1 MIETEGR
8 IEPESMGVIFHKPEE
23 FEGMRKAGRLAAKVL
38 DFITPH
44 VVPGISTAELDTLCH
59 NFIIDHSAR
68 PAPLNYKGFRNQFAH
83 QLTMSSAT
91 EYPTQRKFLRME
103 TF

>member
-59 NFIIDHSAR
+59 NFIIDHSAVGSSE
-68 PAPLNYKGFRNQFAH
+68 LQGFSEINLH
-83 QLTMSSAT
+83 IS
-91 EYPTQRKFLRME
+91 
-103 TF
+103 